1 MAVPN
6 VEVILWLFLSLM
18 VTYYSVERS
27 LLQQKRIK
35 NVLQTSMLQEKLSA
49 LSNMCTENDKLNT
62 SSFDD
67 IIHHFYL
74 SKSRNK
80 VFKILCDGQRE
91 AAV

>member
-1 MAVPN
+1 
-6 VEVILWLFLSLM
+6 
-18 VTYYSVERS
+18 
-27 LLQQKRIK
+27 
-35 NVLQTSMLQEKLSA
+35 MLQEKLSA